1 MIINMKLKIIHV
13 RKVFSTHFTYF
24 MSMDGFYMIPQRIFT
39 SIDFVTLI
47 TIVLNIV
54 MCPLDMTVQINLP
67 RKGFVTLFT
76 IVSNILMNTFNV
88 LVQMGLL

>member
-39 SIDFVTLI
+39 SVDFVTLI
-47 TIVLNIV
+47 TIVLNIL

-67 RKGFVTLFT
+67 RKGFVTFFT
-76 IVSNILMNTFNV
+76 IVSNILIKTFD
-88 LVQMGLL
+88 LCIF